1 MAGKRLLSVLLLTWL
16 LIGLLTWMPV
26 FGLGADAQ
34 DTPDTPKPPNAPPA
48 AGSTEPTDGAA
59 PMTDIH
65 GIKPPEPAGF
75 DPTPLYY
82 AAAGAAVLAAAVF
95 SFLIWK
101 HRRRRLRVSTTPG
114 FSPEETALAALDEL
128 VNLEGM
134 DGKIFYFR
142 LSAVLRQYIEARYR
156 IHAPEMTTEEL
167 LPEIKHLGMDPALRK
182 GLRSLLETA
191 DPIKYAGSPASV
203 RAMEDHLA
211 FARRFVRETTPTPAQ
226 EA

>member
-1 MAGKRLLSVLLLTWL
+1 MDRKRFLSVLLSVW
-16 LIGLLTWMPV
+16 LLTWMMIL
-26 FGLGADAQ
+26 GLGADVQAQ
-34 DTPDTPKPPNAPPA
+34 ADAPNAPPA
-48 AGSTEPTDGAA
+48 ADSTEPTEGAV

-82 AAAGAAVLAAAVF
+82 AAAGAVILTAAIL

-101 HRRRRLRVSTTPG
+101 HRRRRLRVSTTPR

-128 VNLEGM
+128 ANVEGM
-134 DGKIFYFR
+134 DPKLFYFR
-142 LSAVLRQYIEARYR
+142 LSAVLRRYMEARYR

-167 LPEIKHLGMDPALRK
+167 LPEIKQLGMDPALRL

-191 DPIKYAGSPASV
+191 DPIKYAGLPASV

-211 FARRFVRETTPTPAQ
+211 FARRFVRETTPMPVQKA
-226 EA
+226 

>member
-1 MAGKRLLSVLLLTWL
+1 MSVLLLTW
-16 LIGLLTWMPV
+16 LLTWMPV
-26 FGLGADAQ
+26 FGLGADVQ
-34 DTPDTPKPPNAPPA
+34 DKSDIPTPSDGPSA
-48 AGSTEPTDGAA
+48 AGSTEPTKGAV

-82 AAAGAAVLAAAVF
+82 AAAGAAVLAVAVF

-128 VNLEGM
+128 VNVEET

-142 LSAVLRQYIEARYR
+142 LSAVLRRYLEARYR

-167 LPEIKHLGMDPALRK
+167 LSEIKHLGMDPALRK

-191 DPIKYAGSPASV
+191 DPIKYAGAPASV
-203 RAMEDHLA
+203 RAMEDHVA

-226 EA
+226 EV